1 MLAEILAL
9 FIVIT
14 IVMFVISVMIVD
26 EMPQLSIPFII
37 VGMIFCILC
46 SYGMWDVETQYIG
59 YNATHGNTT
68 FYTHS
73 TMSYGDPY
81 SYVFMFFFFIFVL
94 LFFRAAWRYLEEAQ
108 KTKGELNLKTRY
120 RGRMR

>member
-46 SYGMWDVETQYIG
+46 SYGMWDV
-59 YNATHGNTT
+59 
-68 FYTHS
+68 
-73 TMSYGDPY
+73 
-81 SYVFMFFFFIFVL
+81 
-94 LFFRAAWRYLEEAQ
+94 
-108 KTKGELNLKTRY
+108 
-120 RGRMR
+120 